1 MMQVHIWDL
10 RSKEVAIT
18 LHGPQIVGEAIDLTD
33 NSVLTGAHRG
43 KDQLQLWDLRK
54 SQVFYSFK
62 WSEYKK
68 VFSL

>member
-18 LHGPQIVGEAIDLTD
+18 LHGPQIVGDAIDLTD

-43 KDQLQLWDLRK
+43 KDQLQLWDIR
-54 SQVFYSFK
+54 
-62 WSEYKK
+62 
-68 VFSL
+68 